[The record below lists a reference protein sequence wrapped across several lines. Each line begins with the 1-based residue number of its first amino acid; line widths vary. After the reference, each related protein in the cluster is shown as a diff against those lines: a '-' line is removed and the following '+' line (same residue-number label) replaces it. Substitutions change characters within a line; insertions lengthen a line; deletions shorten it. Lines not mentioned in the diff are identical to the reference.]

1 MTAKNAITT
10 LFLDIGGVLLSDG
23 WDRYARQRAATAFE
37 LDLAEM
43 ETRHH
48 LVFESYETGKLTLDR
63 YLALVVFYRQ
73 RSFSRAQFRRFMFA
87 QSKACPEMLELVGW
101 LKRWYGLKIVAV
113 SNEAREIN
121 GYRVRKFKLDGL
133 VDAFITSSFVHIRKP
148 DADIFRLALDV
159 AQVKGDQVVFIE
171 NTPMFVEI
179 AAGLGIH
186 TILHTDY
193 ASTCAQLATF
203 GLQHDQ
209 RAAPEKSATQNRA
222 GGAVSLAA
230 A

>member
-1 MTAKNAITT
+1 MQAKKAITT

-23 WDRYARQRAATAFE
+23 WDRYARQRAAIAFT

-48 LVFESYETGKLTLDR
+48 LIFESYETGKLSLDH

-73 RSFSRAQFRRFMFA
+73 RPFSRAQFRRFMFA
-87 QSKACPEMLELVGW
+87 QSTSCPEMIELVGW

-121 GYRVRKFKLDGL
+121 RYRVRKFKLDGL
-133 VDAFITSSFVHIRKP
+133 VDTFITSSFVHIRKP
-148 DADIFRLALDV
+148 EADIFRLALDV

-193 ASTCAQLATF
+193 ASTCMQLAGF

-209 RAAPEKSATQNRA
+209 RAAPGRIAVQDQV
-222 GGAVSLAA
+222 GGAVCLAA